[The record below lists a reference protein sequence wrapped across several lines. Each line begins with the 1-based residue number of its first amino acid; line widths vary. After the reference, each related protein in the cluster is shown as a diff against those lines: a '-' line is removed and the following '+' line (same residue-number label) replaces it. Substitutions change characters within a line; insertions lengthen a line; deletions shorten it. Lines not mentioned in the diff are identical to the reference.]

1 MDVDG
6 EEQKEEEEEEETE
19 EDGADTGLLGT
30 RAQRTAAL
38 EEGLEAG

>member
-6 EEQKEEEEEEETE
+6 EEQKEEEEDDE